1 MDVRNDLYHSTAIL
15 YVSLFRHTAC
25 CSDSILL
32 ETCHH
37 LHHLTSFKDV
47 LLLHLTLHII
57 LWLWDHKNTHTTG
70 DTSSFQFEEEGT
82 ISFVQKRFLFYIK
95 YMTSI
100 SFLLLST
107 NKTIYLLTSL
117 HTYNREKDAI
127 PRFSHYHD
135 STILKRP
142 YHMK

>member
-1 MDVRNDLYHSTAIL
+1 MDVKNDLYHSTAIL
-15 YVSLFRHTAC
+15 YVSLFRHTRRVVP
-25 CSDSILL
+25 IQ
-32 ETCHH
+32 
-37 LHHLTSFKDV
+37 SFWKPAIIYIIS
-47 LLLHLTLHII
+47 LRLKTYYYFISRCTLYYDYEIT
-57 LWLWDHKNTHTTG
+57 KTHTG
-70 DTSSFQFEEEGT
+70 DTTSFQFEEEGT

-117 HTYNREKDAI
+117 HTYNREKDANS
-127 PRFSHYHD
+127 RFSHYHD

-142 YHMK
+142 YHMN

>member
-1 MDVRNDLYHSTAIL
+1 MDVKNDLYHSPTVL
-15 YVSLFRHTAC
+15 YISLFRHTAC

-37 LHHLTSFKDV
+37 LHHLTSFKDI
-47 LLLHLTLHII
+47 LLLHLTLH
-57 LWLWDHKNTHTTG
+57 NTMIMRSQNTG
-70 DTSSFQFEEEGT
+70 DTSSFLFEEEGT
-82 ISFVQKRFLFYIK
+82 ISFVQKRFLYYIK
-95 YMTSI
+95 YMSSI

-127 PRFSHYHD
+127 PVFHIITTTQQYSKD
-135 STILKRP
+135 PIT
-142 YHMK
+142 

>member
-37 LHHLTSFKDV
+37 LHHLTSFKDYTITSSHV
-47 LLLHLTLHII
+47 AHYYDYEIT
-57 LWLWDHKNTHTTG
+57 KTHTG

-127 PRFSHYHD
+127 PVFHII
-135 STILKRP
+135 TTQQFLKDP
-142 YHMK
+142 IT